1 MSLYSDHES
10 KGIGIHCIPW
20 GGPGWW
26 RLLLLLVAALIF
38 VRIWMK
44 NWSEESETWEEKSKR
59 KNLWSIAAATAATA
73 LLGCCQLSWHKYSN
87 SNRLLLFEYLSNS
100 WFWMT
105 GSGQGRSYICETFIE
120 MNVGIEITTIYISET
135 FYSKFAKV
143 YTPYLFFFL
152 IHFAAL
158 WVYPRRPRWS
168 SVTLTMTLRF
178 AVGMTQQLHH
188 VFCALECHRWSWRH
202 RGICVDNSVII
213 TSLSGWPRCCG
224 ADAA

>member
-1 MSLYSDHES
+1 MD
-10 KGIGIHCIPW
+10 
-20 GGPGWW
+20 
-26 RLLLLLVAALIF
+26 
-38 VRIWMK
+38 

-143 YTPYLFFFL
+143 YTPYLFFFSDPL
-152 IHFAAL
+152 
-158 WVYPRRPRWS
+158 
-168 SVTLTMTLRF
+168 
-178 AVGMTQQLHH
+178 
-188 VFCALECHRWSWRH
+188 CC
-202 RGICVDNSVII
+202 
-213 TSLSGWPRCCG
+213 SLSLPPQTRLKQCN
-224 ADAA
+224 ADNDSQVCSWNDTATAPCILCLGMSSLVMEAPWNLRG